1 MHACLLSC
9 FSHVRLFVTLW
20 IVAHQ
25 APLSRGFS
33 RQEHWSRLPCPPPG
47 DLPNPETEPS
57 SLMSP
62 ALTGR
67 FFTTSATWEALG
79 GLKSH
84 KYWFITLVS
93 CQPGKQASNLLSKY
107 NTTRYQW
114 REEARKTEISGY
126 FLEIV
131 LSRLNTTK
139 QQKRTRIIG
148 TGRNKAAES
157 WG

>member
-1 MHACLLSC
+1 MLSH
-9 FSHVRLFVTLW
+9 FSHVWLFVTQW
-20 IVAHQ
+20 TVAHQ
-25 APLSRGFS
+25 FPLSMVFS
-33 RQEHWSRLPCPPPG
+33 RQEYWSGLLCPPPG
-47 DLPNPETEPS
+47 DLPNQGLNPPS
-57 SLMSP
+57 SMSP

-93 CQPGKQASNLLSKY
+93 CQPGKQASNLLTKY

-126 FLEIV
+126 FLETV
-131 LSRLNTTK
+131 LPRLNTTK
-139 QQKRTRIIG
+139 QQKRTRIID